1 MALDRTVSRPDLG
14 YLRRRPHRTDNA
26 PADGPPAPSGPPT
39 GSLALAFGPPTSST
53 APALTPKAAPQLPT
67 ERVRG
72 RAILTPERPMATL
85 DRRQSAIGSLAVDL
99 APHGRVNGV
108 WELVDGTAGTVSEQ
122 GGVTTSPEF
131 GRRSL
136 VQLQRGRLLV
146 GLRHVHQLRRLLVV
160 LTGLDPDGASTTT
173 VVSLYDGSTA
183 ESAHESHVPALVS
196 LAIYQVEGELV
207 VRREGFGFPSL
218 AEAAKAYG
226 FAPRWTPPL
235 SR

>member
-1 MALDRTVSRPDLG
+1 MNRTVSRPDLD
-14 YLRRRPHRTDNA
+14 YLRRRPRPGESPPT
-26 PADGPPAPSGPPT
+26 PAKPPT
-39 GSLALAFGPPTSST
+39 GSLSLAFGPPSST
-53 APALTPKAAPQLPT
+53 ASASAAPALTPKAAPQLPT
-67 ERVRG
+67 PRVRG
-72 RAILTPERPMATL
+72 RTILTPERPMVTL

-99 APHGRVNGV
+99 APHGQVNGV

-122 GGVTTSPEF
+122 GGITTSPEF

-136 VQLQRGRLLV
+136 VQVQHGRLLV
-146 GLRHVHQLRRLLVV
+146 GLRHVHQLRRLLLV
-160 LTGLDPDGASTTT
+160 LTGLDPDGASTTS
-173 VVSLYDGSTA
+173 VASLYDGSTA